1 MSNRRH
7 KIKVMS
13 LSDSN
18 AKTSLP
24 PAKRFQIAVF
34 IHQIAKFFGSS
45 HNPQEKPDKAENCT
59 VLPSISVTNPDGQT
73 IVVE

>member
-1 MSNRRH
+1 
-7 KIKVMS
+7 MS

-24 PAKRFQIAVF
+24 PAKRFQITVLM
-34 IHQIAKFFGSS
+34 HQIVKFFGSS
-45 HNPQEKPDKAENCT
+45 HNPQEKPVTAENCI